1 MTPPVGRAPPH
12 QISLDRP
19 HILRGGQWAENSHF
33 AHTLA
38 PVSSHWIFCG
48 HTLMPSHGVF
58 CAAPDPPEP
67 PPPPGGA
74 GSAAKN
80 PRCDNDFQRSATAV
94 SLRSLLWVSS
104 WLRRRL
110 GRSLTLMVLRGQTA
124 VKLNLRGCPIAI

>member
-1 MTPPVGRAPPH
+1 MTPTGGGATSPQV
-12 QISLDRP
+12 SLGRP
-19 HILRGGQWAENSHF
+19 HVLRGGQWAENSHF

-38 PVSSHWIFCG
+38 PVSSHWVFCG
-48 HTLMPSHGVF
+48 HTHRPSHGVF

-67 PPPPGGA
+67 PPPGGV

-80 PRCDNDFQRSATAV
+80 PRCDNDFQRSAPAV
-94 SLRSLLWVSS
+94 SLRSLLWVFS